1 MSYVLLVILPDTNIT
16 LQIKYWAL
24 GNEVWGPWQVAQMTK
39 EEYAHKAYQ
48 WAKGENSFAATPKGP
63 TSQSNILSSAEAARP
78 FSEVDPLWPRRHC
91 LMGLLHTE
99 AVPASRS
106 FASLY

>member
-1 MSYVLLVILPDTNIT
+1 MSSVLLVICQTLTST

-48 WAKGENSFAATPKGP
+48 WAKGENSFTSTPKGP
-63 TSQSNILSSAEAARP
+63 TSHSNILYSAEAA
-78 FSEVDPLWPRRHC
+78 
-91 LMGLLHTE
+91 
-99 AVPASRS
+99 
-106 FASLY
+106 